1 MRYEKQRA
9 VKSFGEKTQQALSA
23 STIAIVG
30 CGALGSLQSMLLSR
44 MGVGALRIADG
55 DRVTLSNIH
64 RQLLFS
70 EKDVVENQ
78 FKVNAA
84 RRELARCNS
93 EVGVTTMAKFITPEN
108 IQEFIRGAAVVL
120 DATDDIQ
127 TRYLINDSCLQ
138 AGIPW
143 IYTGVAGTGGLIM
156 TVLPGEGACLRC
168 LYPEPPEHGSSANC
182 LTCGIL
188 PTTVAMAVPLQIT
201 QALKILTGEA
211 EAGTLIQ
218 FDTIEPQLRKLKVHA
233 LSGCLCSVKSRPEGR

>member
-1 MRYEKQRA
+1 M
-9 VKSFGEKTQQALSA
+9 LSQ
-23 STIAIVG
+23 STIAIIG
-30 CGALGSLQSMLLSR
+30 CGALGSLQSILLTR

-64 RQLLFS
+64 RQILFS
-70 EKDVVENQ
+70 EEDVAAER
-78 FKVNAA
+78 FKVDVA
-84 RRELARCNS
+84 RTELARGNS
-93 EVGVTTMAKFITPEN
+93 EVAVTTMAEFITPEN
-108 IQEFIRGAAVVL
+108 IHAFISGAAVVL

-127 TRYLINDSCLQ
+127 IRYLINDTCLL

-168 LYPEPPEHGSSANC
+168 LYPEPPEREGTANC

-188 PTTVAMAVPLQIT
+188 PTTVAMAVPLQIS
-201 QALKILTGEA
+201 QALKVLTGEA

-218 FDTIEPQLRKLKVHA
+218 FDTVEPQLRKLKVHP
-233 LSGCLCSVKSRPEGR
+233 LPGCLCSMKSCPEGR